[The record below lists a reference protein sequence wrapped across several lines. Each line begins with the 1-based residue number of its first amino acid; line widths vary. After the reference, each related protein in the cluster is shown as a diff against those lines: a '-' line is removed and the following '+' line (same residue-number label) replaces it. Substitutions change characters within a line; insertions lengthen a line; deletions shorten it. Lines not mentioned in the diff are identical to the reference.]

1 MGTHYFNQTQAGKKQ
16 QDAIIKELVHGQ
28 QFTSQLQLLFV
39 NNQYPT
45 VNELLRKISTS
56 FADAIS
62 ALCTTVNGIDE
73 NLQSVSHGE
82 QQSSAGSGPFEED
95 SGESRK
101 RPPPAGK
108 SGAAGRD
115 NRGTYK
121 RRKSCNSRI
130 IVSSLTQDGHAWR
143 KYGQKEILHA
153 KFPRSYYRCTH
164 KFDQG
169 CKATKQVQ
177 QLEQEKEM
185 YSITYLGHH
194 TCRNNN
200 ALTSAA
206 ALPPPAATAV
216 EAESIDNEPSATVS
230 VKQEVSNNE
239 ESPSGVTVDHND
251 EMMVENDGNVN
262 MWQDFVSFDLEAEEA
277 VSNYGYDYGNYDYSG
292 NGGVSN
298 SPILDLDF
306 SVKNIDFDGGFQFDS
321 EQSCGFF

>member
-1 MGTHYFNQTQAGKKQ
+1 MGTSYFNQTQAGKKQ
-16 QDAIIKELVHGQ
+16 QEAIIKELLQGQ
-28 QFTSQLQLLFV
+28 QFTSQLQLLFI

-62 ALCTTVNGIDE
+62 ALSSTTVNGIDE

-101 RPPPAGK
+101 RPPPPAGK

-206 ALPPPAATAV
+206 ALPPAAATAV
-216 EAESIDNEPSATVS
+216 EAESIENEPSATVS
-230 VKQEVSNNE
+230 VKQEVSNND
-239 ESPSGVTVDHND
+239 ESPSGVTVYHND

-277 VSNYGYDYGNYDYSG
+277 VSNYGYDYGNYDYRG
-292 NGGVSN
+292 
-298 SPILDLDF
+298 LDGSSIMNTDF
-306 SVKNIDFDGGFQFDS
+306 SVEDINFDDGFRFDS
-321 EQSCGFF
+321 ERFI